1 MAPERNENEGENADN
16 GVLATTDGTETTG
29 IGIVEGATA
38 QVEVTLPTA
47 FDEEDDFD
55 DDVVRGEDVTLVQ
68 LEQLPDRVPDDST
81 GIVGSHDHL
90 AGARDCLLRHRE
102 HLGRRLVL
110 GRVLQQG
117 DCAVQLGTVVVGGPP
132 TVQVGAGPHQG
143 KDLVSEGHGHI
154 MPGGLLNDGAADHQ

>member
-68 LEQLPDRVPDDST
+68 LEQLPAERDEVRGEAPATTAVPVAS
-81 GIVGSHDHL
+81 VS
-90 AGARDCLLRHRE
+90 AASAAASLR
-102 HLGRRLVL
+102 
-110 GRVLQQG
+110 
-117 DCAVQLGTVVVGGPP
+117 
-132 TVQVGAGPHQG
+132 
-143 KDLVSEGHGHI
+143 
-154 MPGGLLNDGAADHQ
+154 